1 MVMNKTLKLFAGL
14 FFISVLA
21 GCFGE
26 DYDVGVPTAHLN
38 IDAHVLSQS
47 VQLTEANISWY
58 SSNGKV
64 EETIDDIEEY
74 GQSRD
79 EIKVFPGQDASL
91 DFKENKENG
100 GDIWTDPTITAVLW
114 KNGEK
119 IKLDLNQHREFR
131 FPTEEGNY
139 ILEATFK
146 NESNAAQ
153 YVGNIVI
160 NDDTHT
166 SR

>member
-1 MVMNKTLKLFAGL
+1 MRKSLKLILGMFFFFAL
-14 FFISVLA
+14 I
-21 GCFGE
+21 GCIAE
-26 DYDVGVPTAHLN
+26 DYDVGVPTAHLY
-38 IDAHVLSQS
+38 IDAHYLSQS
-47 VQLTEANISWY
+47 VQLTEANISWS

-64 EETIDDIEEY
+64 EETFDDIEEY
-74 GQSRD
+74 GRSQG

-91 DFKENKENG
+91 EFKENKENG
-100 GDIWTDPTITAVLW
+100 GDIWSAPTITAVLW

-119 IKLDLNQHREFR
+119 IKIDMNEYREFR

-146 NESNAAQ
+146 DESNTAQ

-160 NDDTHT
+160 NDDTHA

>member
-1 MVMNKTLKLFAGL
+1 MILFAGL
-14 FFISVLA
+14 FLISVLA
-21 GCFGE
+21 GCIGE

-38 IDAHVLSQS
+38 IDAHVLSKS
-47 VQLTEANISWY
+47 VQLPEANINWY
-58 SSNGKV
+58 SSSGKV
-64 EETIDDIEEY
+64 EETIEDIEEY
-74 GQSRD
+74 VQSQD

-100 GDIWTDPTITAVLW
+100 GDIWSAPTIAAVLW

-119 IKLDLNQHREFR
+119 IKIEMNEQREFQ
-131 FPTEEGNY
+131 FPTEEGKY
-139 ILEATFK
+139 IFEASFK
-146 NESNAAQ
+146 DGSNAAQ

-160 NDDTHT
+160 KDDTQT

>member
-1 MVMNKTLKLFAGL
+1 MKKTLILFAGL
-14 FFISVLA
+14 FLISVVA

-26 DYDVGVPTAHLN
+26 DYDVGVPTAHLH

-47 VQLTEANISWY
+47 VQLTEANIHWY
-58 SSNGKV
+58 SSSGKV
-64 EETIDDIEEY
+64 EDTIEDIEEY
-74 GQSRD
+74 AQSQD
-79 EIKVFPGQDASL
+79 EIKIFPGQDASL

-100 GDIWTDPTITAVLW
+100 GDIWSAPTISAVLW

-119 IKLDLNQHREFR
+119 TEIEMNEQREFQ
-131 FPTEEGNY
+131 FPTKEGNY
-139 ILEATFK
+139 VFEASFK
-146 NESNAAQ
+146 DGSNAAQ

-160 NDDTHT
+160 KDDTQT